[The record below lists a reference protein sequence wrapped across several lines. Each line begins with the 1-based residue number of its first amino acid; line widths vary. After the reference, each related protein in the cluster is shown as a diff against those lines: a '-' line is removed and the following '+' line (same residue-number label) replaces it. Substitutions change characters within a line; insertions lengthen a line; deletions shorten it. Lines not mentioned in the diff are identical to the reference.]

1 MGPVEFR
8 HLGDDPVYEGFIWKV
23 VVGRFTDPG
32 GIAFTRDIV
41 RSPGAVAVVAVDDAD
56 HVILLH
62 HYRPSVDRKVI
73 EIPAGMRDIPGE
85 DPLDTAKREL
95 REEAGLEAATWNLM
109 HVFLPAPG
117 MTDSTVHVY
126 SARKLRTV
134 ERETHGPEE
143 EHMEVMSVPL
153 AEGLAM
159 IDDGRIE
166 DAKTVIGLLLAARR
180 TSD

>member
-1 MGPVEFR
+1 MSPADFR
-8 HLGDDPVYEGFIWKV
+8 HLGDDPVYEGYIWNV
-23 VVGRFTDPG
+23 VVGRFVDPSG
-32 GIAFTRDIV
+32 AEFTRDVV
-41 RSPGAVAVVAVDDAD
+41 RSPGAVAIVALDDAE
-56 HVILLH
+56 HVVLLS
-62 HYRPSVDRKVI
+62 HYRPSVDRVVV

-95 REEAGLEAATWNLM
+95 REEAGLEAADWELL

-126 SARKLRTV
+126 SARRLRTV
-134 ERETHGPEE
+134 ARETHGPEE

-153 AEGLAM
+153 EGGLAM
-159 IDDGRIE
+159 IRDGSIE

-180 TSD
+180 MSG